1 MPTPQAVA
9 AINTL
14 LQFGDAGSPE
24 TFVTVANV
32 GDIDGP
38 SMTTESVDVT
48 SHSTGQPWRQFFPTL
63 HNPGDCPFP
72 LFWVPN
78 DVAHTTLLGIWD
90 ARTVGDWRI
99 VCPSGAG
106 AKTYNFTAFIQ
117 DWKAS
122 FKVGDVIRAMVTLKI
137 SGKIYF

>member
-1 MPTPQAVA
+1 MSIPQAVS

-14 LQFGDAGSPE
+14 LQYGDGASPA

-32 GDIDGP
+32 GDLGGP
-38 SMTTESVDVT
+38 SMTTESADVT

-63 HNPGDCPFP
+63 HNPGDVPFP

-78 DVAHTTLLGIWD
+78 DPAHTTLLGIWD
-90 ARTVGDWRI
+90 SRTVGDWRI
-99 VCPSGAG
+99 VFPSGAG
-106 AKTYNFTAFIQ
+106 AKTYSFTAFIQ

-122 FKVGDVIRAMVTLKI
+122 AKVGGVLEAMVTLKI
-137 SGKIYF
+137 TGKIYF